1 MLQLLYNQSRNQSR
15 NRSLQSQRNLI
26 PLSLVAVFVLCIL
39 QLSSFNNEGSSLVNS
54 NSVVVKSDSGIVKN
68 DTSSSAHVYSLQTNS
83 MVDNNTEHMYTWIGN
98 QWVPPP
104 GVPYLFSQQ
113 IRSIYRSENTLWMG
127 DSTAR
132 QDYQTM
138 YQLIHDGDNNPTRD
152 HLSKNINKGKRG
164 PAEFHCPARRQ
175 SKDLFTDLGQVRGT
189 DQNCHATNA
198 TTVML
203 NNTDVDQS
211 WSNLNLHNKAG
222 KFDLWNR
229 LDCYDALMSKLKNHT
244 ELFEREYS
252 ILVVSGGVWE
262 SIRPHVCKRANETNK
277 GIVSHALDLLD
288 FFHAVSGPSLF
299 VIWKTHGP
307 MSDDQ
312 RTARMD
318 QIDQSLVTAARG
330 WFIEKQPPY
339 MDLVNFYWEIQE
351 RAHGRDRI
359 DGDLRPHWGLEARL
373 LSIEMVSDVVRRK
386 QEREIA
392 RWGSDSEDER
402 HN

>member
-1 MLQLLYNQSRNQSR
+1 M
-15 NRSLQSQRNLI
+15 QSQRNLI

-244 ELFEREYS
+244 ELLERE
-252 ILVVSGGVWE
+252 
-262 SIRPHVCKRANETNK
+262 
-277 GIVSHALDLLD
+277 
-288 FFHAVSGPSLF
+288 
-299 VIWKTHGP
+299 
-307 MSDDQ
+307 
-312 RTARMD
+312 
-318 QIDQSLVTAARG
+318 
-330 WFIEKQPPY
+330 
-339 MDLVNFYWEIQE
+339 
-351 RAHGRDRI
+351 
-359 DGDLRPHWGLEARL
+359 
-373 LSIEMVSDVVRRK
+373 
-386 QEREIA
+386 
-392 RWGSDSEDER
+392 
-402 HN
+402 